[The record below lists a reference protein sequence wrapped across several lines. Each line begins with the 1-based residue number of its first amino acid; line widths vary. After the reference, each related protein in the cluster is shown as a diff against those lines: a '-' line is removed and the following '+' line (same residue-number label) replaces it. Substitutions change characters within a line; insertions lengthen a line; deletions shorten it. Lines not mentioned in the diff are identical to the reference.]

1 MPAQGGVVSS
11 AQQQSPDP
19 DLVVVGGGVIGLAVA
34 WRVAQRGL
42 RTVLLERGGI
52 GSGASGVAAGM
63 LAPSSEAV
71 FGEQFL
77 LALNLDSARRWPAFA
92 AELGE
97 RSGLDPGY
105 RRCGTLLAARDADAA
120 VALERELAFR
130 ESLGLAVE
138 RLLPSRA
145 RDLEPALAPTVRAAA
160 VAPDDHA
167 VDPRRVLAALAAALR
182 AAGGELR
189 EGTEVTGLDTSGDRA
204 TGVRLAGGERLAAGA
219 VVVAAGAW
227 SGSLA
232 GLPDGARVPVRPVKG
247 QLLRLRD
254 RAGPGLLERVLRT
267 EDFYVVPRGDG
278 GYVLGATVEERGFDE
293 AVTAGGLHDL
303 LRDAVEVVPGIT
315 ELELEEARAGLRPGT
330 PDNAP
335 AIGPA
340 ELDGLHWATGH
351 YRHGVLLAPLTAD
364 LVVDG
369 VTGAPPR
376 ADAALLAPGRFG
388 AGARTEVPA

>member
-1 MPAQGGVVSS
+1 MSS
-11 AQQQSPDP
+11 AQQQSP

-71 FGEQFL
+71 FGEQLL

-92 AELGE
+92 AELAE

-204 TGVRLAGGERLAAGA
+204 TGVRLAGGERLTAGA

-254 RAGPGLLERVLRT
+254 HAGPGLLERVLRT

-278 GYVLGATVEERGFDE
+278 GYVLGATVEDRGFDE

-369 VTGAPPR
+369 VTDVPPR

>member
-11 AQQQSPDP
+11 AQQQSP

-63 LAPSSEAV
+63 LAPSSEAA
-71 FGEQFL
+71 FGEQLL

-92 AELGE
+92 AELAE

-204 TGVRLAGGERLAAGA
+204 TGVRLAGGERLTAGA

-293 AVTAGGLHDL
+293 AVTAGGLYDL

-315 ELELEEARAGLRPGT
+315 SSSSRRRARGCARARPT
-330 PDNAP
+330 TRRPSDP
-335 AIGPA
+335 PS
-340 ELDGLHWATGH
+340 WTGC
-351 YRHGVLLAPLTAD
+351 
-364 LVVDG
+364 
-369 VTGAPPR
+369 TGPR
-376 ADAALLAPGRFG
+376 ATTGTGSCWRRSPPTWSSTA
-388 AGARTEVPA
+388 

>member
-11 AQQQSPDP
+11 AQQQSP

-71 FGEQFL
+71 FGEQLL

-92 AELGE
+92 AELAE

-204 TGVRLAGGERLAAGA
+204 TGVRLAGGERLTAGA

-254 RAGPGLLERVLRT
+254 HAGPGLLERVLRT

-293 AVTAGGLHDL
+293 AVTAGGLYDL

-369 VTGAPPR
+369 VTDVPPR

>member
-11 AQQQSPDP
+11 AQQQSPD
-19 DLVVVGGGVIGLAVA
+19 LAVVGGGVIGLAVA
-34 WRVAQRGL
+34 WRAAQHGL
-42 RTVLLERGGI
+42 HTVVLERGAI

-63 LAPSSEAV
+63 LAPSSEAT
-71 FGEQFL
+71 FGEQLL
-77 LALNLDSARRWPAFA
+77 LALNLESARRWPAFA
-92 AELGE
+92 AELAE
-97 RSGLDPGY
+97 RSGADPGY
-105 RRCGTLLAARDADAA
+105 RPSGTLLAARDADAA
-120 VALERELAFR
+120 AALERELAFR

-145 RDLEPALAPTVRAAA
+145 RDLEPALAPTLRAAA

-167 VDPRRVLAALAAALR
+167 VDPRRVLTALAAALR

-189 EGTEVTGLDTSGDRA
+189 EGAEVTELDTSGDRA
-204 TGVRLAGGERLAAGA
+204 TGVRLAGGERLPAGA
-219 VVVAAGAW
+219 VVIAAGAW
-227 SGSLA
+227 AGSFA

-247 QLLRLRD
+247 QLVRLRD
-254 RAGPGLLERVLRT
+254 PAGPGLLERVLRT

-315 ELELEEARAGLRPGT
+315 ELEFEEARAGLRPGT

-369 VTGAPPR
+369 LTGAPPSP
-376 ADAALLAPGRFG
+376 DAALLAPGRFG
-388 AGARTEVPA
+388 AAPRTEVPA

>member
-11 AQQQSPDP
+11 AQQQSPD
-19 DLVVVGGGVIGLAVA
+19 LAVIGGGVIGLAVA
-34 WRVAQRGL
+34 WRAEQRGL
-42 RTVLLERGGI
+42 RTVVLERGGI

-63 LAPSSEAV
+63 LAPSSEAAY
-71 FGEQFL
+71 GEQPL
-77 LALNLDSARRWPAFA
+77 LALNLESAQRWPAFA
-92 AELGE
+92 AELAE
-97 RSGLDPGY
+97 RSDADPGY

-120 VALERELAFR
+120 AALERELAFR

-145 RDLEPALAPTVRAAA
+145 RDLEPALSPTVRAAA
-160 VAPDDHA
+160 AAPDDHA

-182 AAGGELR
+182 AAGGEVR
-189 EGTEVTGLDTSGDRA
+189 EGAEVTELDTSGDRA
-204 TGVRLAGGERLAAGA
+204 TGVRLAGGERLAAGT
-219 VVVAAGAW
+219 VVIAAGAW
-227 SGSLA
+227 AGSLA

-254 RAGPGLLERVLRT
+254 PEGPGLLERVLRT

-303 LRDAVEVVPGIT
+303 LRDAVEVVPGLT

-376 ADAALLAPGRFG
+376 DDAALLSPSRFG